1 MKFEEKLIELRKQKF
16 LSQEELASALNVT
29 RQTISKWE
37 LGQSKPDMDKL
48 LEMSKFFEVGIEV
61 LANDEL
67 DLKKSKEKKNK
78 PKKERK
84 YMLYILIV
92 ILIAAVATLV
102 IRLGLENEKKKEN
115 AGNNGIFSI
124 FNNVLNN
131 QNDNLDQFNNF
142 VSDIKG
148 MYDEESEKMD
158 KEHEE
163 KVNEMENNSN
173 KRVHN
178 MQFESYAGTRPAIF
192 VKTALDNVIS
202 NNKKTPE
209 HSVTFVYNN
218 EETTDETRIK
228 EIKKSLDEWGEYEI
242 SIDYDENGYINRLT
256 LE

>member
-1 MKFEEKLIELRKQKF
+1 MKFEDKLIELRKQKI
-16 LSQEELASALNVT
+16 LSQEELASVLNVT

-67 DLKKSKEKKNK
+67 DIKKSEEKKTK
-78 PKKERK
+78 TKKERK
-84 YMLYILIV
+84 YMLYVLIV
-92 ILIAAVATLV
+92 ILIIAIATLV
-102 IRLGLENEKKKEN
+102 IRLGLEKEKKKEN
-115 AGNNGIFSI
+115 GETTGIFSI

-131 QNDNLDQFNNF
+131 QDDNIDQFNNF
-142 VSDIKG
+142 ISDIKG
-148 MYDEESEKMD
+148 MYDEESEKM
-158 KEHEE
+158 
-163 KVNEMENNSN
+163 ENDSN

-178 MQFESYAGTRPAIF
+178 MQFESYAGTKATIF
-192 VKTALDNVIS
+192 VKTVLDRVIS

-209 HSVTFVYNN
+209 HIVTFVYNN

-242 SIDYDENGYINRLT
+242 SIDYDENGYVSRLT

>member
-1 MKFEEKLIELRKQKF
+1 MKFEEKLTELRKQKI

-67 DLKKSKEKKNK
+67 DIKKSEEKKTK
-78 PKKERK
+78 TKRERK

-92 ILIAAVATLV
+92 ILIVAIATLV

-115 AGNNGIFSI
+115 GENTGIFSI
-124 FNNVLNN
+124 FNNLLNG
-131 QNDNLDQFNNF
+131 QDDNLDQFNNF

-158 KEHEE
+158 NEHEE
-163 KVNEMENNSN
+163 KVNEMQSNSN
-173 KRVHN
+173 KTVHN
-178 MQFESYAGTRPAIF
+178 MQFESYAGTKATIF
-192 VKTALDNVIS
+192 VKTALDKIIS
-202 NNKKTPE
+202 NNKKSSE
-209 HSVTFVYNN
+209 HIVTFVYNN

-242 SIDYDENGYINRLT
+242 SIDYDENGYVNRLT